1 MNKDLA
7 ASVRARLLNVA
18 KAQGVD
24 FNQVLVRF
32 ALERILYR
40 LSQSAY
46 ADHFLLKG
54 ALLFTLWYDLPHRT
68 TRDADL
74 LGFGPS
80 DLESIAQ
87 TFRDIAGVEVEV
99 EVEVEDGIVFDPT
112 TVSVEEI
119 RKDAGYAGAR
129 VLITAELAR
138 ARCKTQ
144 IDIGFGDV
152 VTPGPVHAVY
162 PVLIEDLP
170 APRLRTYPVY
180 TVISEKLHA
189 IALLGMTNS
198 RLKDYLDL
206 WVLLDREALN
216 AHTLARAIAATFLR
230 RGMSIPSVLPVGLTD
245 EFATDS
251 TRQAMWHAF
260 LKKNEL
266 AITPLPEVVSKLRA
280 ILEPAL
286 AQAATFAAAADLVEV
301 DKQASS

>member
-18 KAQGVD
+18 KAQDAD

-40 LSQSAY
+40 LSQSEH

-80 DLESIAQ
+80 DLESISQ
-87 TFRDIAGVEVEV
+87 TFRDIAGVEVE
-99 EVEVEDGIVFDPT
+99 DGIVFDPA

-129 VLITAELAR
+129 VLITGELAK

-144 IDIGFGDV
+144 IDIGFGDA

-162 PVLIEDLP
+162 PVLIADLP
-170 APRLRTYPVY
+170 APRLQTYPVY

-189 IALLGMTNS
+189 IALLGMANS

-206 WVLLDREALN
+206 WVLLDRETLN

-230 RGMSIPSVLPVGLTD
+230 RGMSVPSVLPVGLTD

-251 TRQAMWHAF
+251 SRQAMWHVF

-266 AITPLPEVVSKLRA
+266 AITPLPEVVTKLRA

-286 AQAATFAAAADLVEV
+286 DQAATFAATADLVEV

>member
-40 LSQSAY
+40 LSQSAH

-80 DLESIAQ
+80 DLESIAK
-87 TFRDIAGVEVEV
+87 TFRDIAS
-99 EVEVEDGIVFDPT
+99 VEVEDGIVFDPA
-112 TVSVEEI
+112 TVNVEEI

-129 VLITAELAR
+129 VLITGELAK

-144 IDIGFGDV
+144 IDIGFGDA

-162 PVLIEDLP
+162 PVLIADLP

-189 IALLGMTNS
+189 IVLLGMANS

-230 RGMSIPSVLPVGLTD
+230 RGMPVPAALPVGLTD

-251 TRQAMWHAF
+251 SRQAMWHAF

-266 AITPLPEVVSKLRA
+266 AITPLPEVVTKLRA

-286 AQAATFAAAADLVEV
+286 AQAATFAATADLVEA